1 MDVFFLLLHNM
12 IYDDFVFGNPYWAT
26 ANEKSSAAM
35 DREETAV
42 TKFDYLRSQ
51 MNMALRENTRVM
63 IGLGCRAKSHSS
75 PLRLLPSDVIEHI
88 LEYVGMER
96 PDDEAVSQRRSGLA
110 ILPYEGW
117 RQRQRADHAGIDMDL
132 TDMSLYNPGEKI
144 SIPFSKPD
152 FHLTGPCY
160 RDFRRHINQFPS
172 WSVKRIAATTKER
185 RKVYRKGTVYFVNII
200 YNVPGR
206 KTTKRKRGP
215 KLDPVPEPL
224 LPKQQK
230 KATRAL
236 EAAVESA
243 GINRGHWLVDPVLLQ
258 RAEDAGYSKR
268 FVLVKVSEHW
278 NTVKDTKPPAKKI
291 RKKRK

>member
-1 MDVFFLLLHNM
+1 
-12 IYDDFVFGNPYWAT
+12 
-26 ANEKSSAAM
+26 
-35 DREETAV
+35 
-42 TKFDYLRSQ
+42 
-51 MNMALRENTRVM
+51 
-63 IGLGCRAKSHSS
+63 
-75 PLRLLPSDVIEHI
+75 
-88 LEYVGMER
+88 
-96 PDDEAVSQRRSGLA
+96 
-110 ILPYEGW
+110 
-117 RQRQRADHAGIDMDL
+117 
-132 TDMSLYNPGEKI
+132 MSLYNPGEKI

-160 RDFRRHINQFPS
+160 RDFRRHIKQFPS
-172 WSVKRIAATTKER
+172 WGVQRIAATTKER

-215 KLDPVPEPL
+215 TKLDPVPEPL

-243 GINRGHWLVDPVLLQ
+243 GINRGMHWLVDPVLLQ

-278 NTVKDTKPPAKKI
+278 NTGRTPSLQQ
-291 RKKRK
+291 RRSGKRESNQCCNNMLCPGYQVLNLCRTTFE